1 MKKNNKYRI
10 LLLSTLVA
18 VLGFGC
24 DDTEF
29 DTPPIKTL
37 DENIVFTI
45 SDLRDICPVGSQ
57 YNFTGDSIVFGVVTM
72 DESSG
77 NIYKKLYIQDNDQ
90 AVELRLTASSR
101 IREGDSIRVNLKGS
115 TLGYYNQ
122 QFQVDKLDIANLI
135 LQASGLNKEPILV
148 TIPDLKAS
156 NFPTEYQSKL
166 IRIENVQFLSGEL
179 GETYADAA
187 NQTDQSRTLQDR
199 DLNTIIVRTSGFAS
213 FAGVEVARGSGTITA
228 IVTQFHDTR
237 QLVIRQLSEVELDG
251 ERF

>member
-10 LLLSTLVA
+10 LLLSAIIA
-18 VLGFGC
+18 VLSFGC
-24 DDTEF
+24 DDMEF

-37 DENIVFTI
+37 DKNAVFTI
-45 SDLRDICPVGSQ
+45 KDLRDMCPDGSQ
-57 YNFTGDSIVFGVVTM
+57 HKFTGDSIVFGVVTM

-77 NIYKKLYIQDNDQ
+77 NIYKKLYIQDSKQ

-101 IREGDSIRVNLKGS
+101 LLEGDSIRVNLKGS
-115 TLGYYNQ
+115 TLNYYNK
-122 QFQVDKLDIANLI
+122 QFQVDKLDIANLV

-148 TIPDLKAS
+148 TIPDLEAD

-166 IRIENVQFLSGEL
+166 IKIENVQFLSGEL

-187 NQTDQSRTLQDR
+187 NQADKSRTLQDNKG
-199 DLNTIIVRTSGFAS
+199 NTIIVRTSGFAS
-213 FAGVEVARGSGTITA
+213 FAGVQVAQGSGSITA
-228 IVTQFHDTR
+228 IVTQFHETR
-237 QLVIRQLSEVELDG
+237 QLVIRQLSEVELNE